1 MRVELERCGPLRGE
15 IEPPSDKSI
24 SHRAVMFS
32 AIAEGTSRVSNFLHA
47 ADTLST
53 AHAMRSLG
61 VNVQDDGA
69 GLLVHGVGL
78 RGLQEPAGPID
89 CGNSGTTMRLLSGLI
104 AGQGFFALLSGDESL
119 SERPMGRVI
128 EPLRSMGATIMARN
142 NDTLAPIAIRGGNLK
157 GIKYSTPVASAQL
170 KSALLLA
177 GLFAQ
182 GPTEVIEPEKSR
194 DHTERML
201 PAFGAQ
207 VEVDGLTVRLEPPE
221 SLRAVDIEVPGDF
234 SSAAFFICAALTVP
248 GSEVLIKDVGLNPLR
263 TGLLKVLGSMG
274 ASVQVLNQR
283 EMSGE
288 PVGDVLARHCALKGV
303 EVGPDVVPSM
313 IDEFPVLCAVAA
325 TASGTT
331 TIRGAAELRLKESDR
346 VSAMA
351 EGLRA
356 MGVGV
361 EEFDDG
367 LCIEG
372 TEALKGARV
381 HSRGD
386 HRIAMALSVT
396 ALAAEGN
403 STVEDAEAVDI
414 SYPGFFE
421 TLQGLV
427 VGG

>member
-1 MRVELERCGPLRGE
+1 MKVELKRSGPLRGE
-15 IEPPSDKSI
+15 IEPPPDKSI
-24 SHRAVMFS
+24 SHRAVMLC

-47 ADTLST
+47 GDTLST
-53 AHAMRSLG
+53 AGAMRSLG
-61 VNVQDDGA
+61 VTVVDDGA
-69 GLLVHGVGL
+69 DLLVQGVGL
-78 RGLQEPAGPID
+78 DGLKEPAGAID
-89 CGNSGTTMRLLSGLI
+89 CGNSGTTMRLLSGLL
-104 AGQGFFALLSGDESL
+104 AGQDFFTLLSGDESL

-128 EPLRSMGATIMARN
+128 EPLRSMGAVIMARN
-142 NDTLAPIAIRGGNLK
+142 NDTLAPIAIRGGSLK
-157 GIKYSTPVASAQL
+157 GIKHSTPVASAQL

-177 GLFAQ
+177 GLFAK
-182 GPTEVIEPEKSR
+182 GTTEVTEPEKSR

-201 PAFGAQ
+201 PAFG
-207 VEVDGLTVRLEPPE
+207 VEVGVDGLTVKLAPPE

-248 GSEVLIKDVGLNPLR
+248 GSEVMIKNVGLNPLR
-263 TGLLKVLGSMG
+263 TGLLKVLESMG
-274 ASVQVLNQR
+274 ASVEVLNQR

-288 PVGDVLARHCALKGV
+288 PVGDVLARYCGLKGV

-325 TASGTT
+325 TAQGTT
-331 TIRGAAELRLKESDR
+331 TIRGAAELRIKESDR

-367 LCIEG
+367 LAIEG
-372 TEALKGARV
+372 TEALRGARV
-381 HSRGD
+381 QCRGD

-396 ALAAEGN
+396 ALAAHGN
-403 STVEDAEAVDI
+403 STIQGAEAVDI
-414 SYPGFFE
+414 SYPGFYE
-421 TLQGLV
+421 TLQGL
-427 VGG
+427 GG